1 MELDYASK
9 VIFLLSEYTNL
20 SSYLLNI
27 YLAPISVG
35 CKILKAFTDDWDK
48 DKVIKEIES
57 LLSTLKSLKSG
68 WRDKNKQNQLHQ
80 NNTNSHI
87 SQ

>member
-9 VIFLLSEYTNL
+9 AIFLLSEYTNL

-35 CKILKAFTDDWDK
+35 CKILKAFTDDWDREK
-48 DKVIKEIES
+48 RQGYKRNRNFVFYA
-57 LLSTLKSLKSG
+57 
-68 WRDKNKQNQLHQ
+68 
-80 NNTNSHI
+80 
-87 SQ
+87 